1 MEKIVDT
8 YTDPKVDWNEWE
20 YEDLNKEIERKLIP
34 GDTTFL
40 TEDRMEKWALE
51 EIKEQIYT
59 AMQTYYTQKI
69 DAAKE
74 LGVDFEEVERVILLK
89 VVDKQWMD
97 HIDAMDALRRGIG
110 LKAYG
115 QQDPVI
121 AYKQEGFAMFD
132 DMIDRIHEETVAL
145 LMRVNVERAPKRE
158 GQNLDLVVSSGGS
171 KQAKAPKVN
180 TSENKNVGRNDP
192 CPCGSGK
199 KYKNCCW
206 DKDHK

>member
-1 MEKIVDT
+1 MS
-8 YTDPKVDWNEWE
+8 
-20 YEDLNKEIERKLIP
+20 KEAHIFKTEIGGREVTVEIGKYCELSNGSCIIRC
-34 GDTTFL
+34 GDTVVMTNVTMSESPRPGMDFFP
-40 TEDRMEKWALE
+40 
-51 EIKEQIYT
+51 
-59 AMQTYYTQKI
+59 
-69 DAAKE
+69 

-89 VVDKQWMD
+89 VVDRQWMD

-115 QQDPVI
+115 NQDPVI

-132 DMIDRIHEETVAL
+132 DMINRIHEDTVAL

-180 TSENKNVGRNDP
+180 QNENKNVGRNDP

-199 KYKNCCW
+199 KFKNC
-206 DKDHK
+206 HGRGL

>member
-1 MEKIVDT
+1 M
-8 YTDPKVDWNEWE
+8 
-20 YEDLNKEIERKLIP
+20 
-34 GDTTFL
+34 
-40 TEDRMEKWALE
+40 
-51 EIKEQIYT
+51 
-59 AMQTYYTQKI
+59 
-69 DAAKE
+69 
-74 LGVDFEEVERVILLK
+74 DFEEIERVILLK

-171 KQAKAPKVN
+171 KQAKAPKAN
-180 TSENKNVGRNDP
+180 RSENKDVGRNDP